1 MFDLGN
7 KTPAE
12 LQVLIT
18 EAQQQLAEKQKAM
31 RKEVIAQIKD
41 LAASIGA
48 TVEIKFDQQTEKQD
62 GRKRGGG
69 QTGKVVAKYR
79 NPDNPEETWTGRGVS
94 PKWMQELIAS
104 GRNKDEFLIEKA
116 Q

>member
-1 MFDLGN
+1 MLDLVN

-12 LQVLIT
+12 LQALIT

-48 TVEIKFDQQTEKQD
+48 TVEVNFEQPMEKFG
-62 GRKRGGG
+62 GRKRGG
-69 QTGKVVAKYR
+69 QTGKVTAKYQ
-79 NPDNPEETWTGRGVS
+79 NPANPQETWTGRGVA

-104 GRNKDEFLIEKA
+104 GRNKDEFLIDKG